1 MLTESPL
8 VVAPDDDVALKR
20 THTDRCMACLLL
32 CGQAMHECGVCSLR
46 LCDECRPAH
55 DAECKL
61 VKVCAAVFARLQR
74 QVSLM
79 SLLGVVRC
87 VRSFEAVENLCNHLA
102 AMDPERVRTFRSA
115 AELLA
120 PYVALTPEQLLRAW
134 AAFNTN
140 SFMATEHE
148 GGEGFGCLL
157 FTQAPMYNHSC
168 SSNAS
173 FRIIHGHNI
182 EIKTMRD
189 IAAGEEITISYA
201 DSLLPRAERR
211 AFLQESK
218 MFWCSCV
225 RCGDKTE
232 NGTFA
237 RAVRCD
243 CDEGWLCPLDTQSEW
258 SCSACDCTVT
268 DADGKLAT
276 QESEFVAS
284 ARRVRELAVS
294 DSARAAII
302 ECETLLERLRLSK
315 LHPRHS
321 LNLRVRVLAV
331 NLALEVQ
338 SGGDDLRRRA
348 VTLCDEAIAMMEP
361 LGVWSMLS
369 MMRQKRAALVE
380 REIRP

>member
-1 MLTESPL
+1 M
-8 VVAPDDDVALKR
+8 VVAPDDDVVLKR
-20 THTDRCMACLLL
+20 THRDRCMACLLL
-32 CGQAMHECGVCSLR
+32 RGEAMHECDVCSLR
-46 LCDECRPAH
+46 MCGECRPAH

-79 SLLGVVRC
+79 SLLGVARC
-87 VRSFEAVENLCNHLA
+87 VRSFDAVENLCNHLS
-102 AMDPERVRTFRSA
+102 AMDPERVRVFRSA
-115 AELLA
+115 AALLA

-140 SFMATEHE
+140 SFMATEHD
-148 GGEGFGCLL
+148 GGDGFGCLL
-157 FTQAPMYNHSC
+157 FAEAPMFNHSC

-173 FRIIHGHNI
+173 FRIIDGRNI
-182 EIKTMRD
+182 EIKAMRD
-189 IAAGEEITISYA
+189 IAAGEEITVSYA

-237 RAVRCD
+237 RAVRCGRD
-243 CDEGWLCPLDTQSEW
+243 RCDGWLCALDAQNEW
-258 SCSACDCTVT
+258 SCSACDRAVV
-268 DADGKLAT
+268 DADGELAA

-294 DSARAAII
+294 DSVRAAIA
-302 ECETLLERLRLSK
+302 ECEALLARLRAST

-331 NLALEVQ
+331 NLALDSQ
-338 SGGDDLRRRA
+338 SDDLRRRA
-348 VTLCDEAIAMMEP
+348 VTLCDEAIALMEP

-369 MMRQKRAALVE
+369 TMRQKRAALVE
-380 REIRP
+380 CAVRP